1 MGGGSGITTAVA
13 NFTYNWRETVP
24 PILASGLSMHNFV
37 MSMAASESYVVE
49 L

>member
-1 MGGGSGITTAVA
+1 MAGWGGITTAVK

-24 PILASGLSMHNFV
+24 SILKSGLSMHNFV
-37 MSMAASESYVVE
+37 MSIAASVSYVVE